1 MSGQATM
8 ALTDAQ
14 QAEHLEVMTEI
25 CHHFNRKRM
34 PMVLKG
40 GTALKLCYGL
50 DRFSEDL
57 DFDCAKSLNLES
69 SIAAVFAQ
77 LGKTQANLRNPEISV
92 TKDTQTVKRYRIIY
106 AGDINLKLETSL
118 RGTPRDEDLIELN
131 GILTYKIEKLIQQK
145 LRALNGRTAARD
157 LHDVI
162 YLYEH
167 FFDSFEEGE
176 LDEIEAL
183 YRNQSAV
190 IDEYNSAYS
199 EDTILSTSDLLDDLA
214 KLIDLYE
221 GRNSGA

>member
-1 MSGQATM
+1 MS
-8 ALTDAQ
+8 LTEVQ

-25 CHHFNRKRM
+25 CHFFNSKGL

-69 SIAAVFAQ
+69 SIQAVFAQ
-77 LGKTQANLRNPEISV
+77 LGKTKQYLRNPDISV

-106 AGDINLKLETSL
+106 ADDINLKLETSL
-118 RGTPRDEDLIELN
+118 RGTPNDDDLVELN

-162 YLYEH
+162 YLYEN
-167 FFDSFEEGE
+167 FFESFGKGE

-183 YRNQSAV
+183 YSNQSSV

-199 EDTILSTSDLLDDLA
+199 EDAILSTTDLLDDLGR
-214 KLIDLYE
+214 LIDLYE
-221 GRNSGA
+221 GRNAGS

>member
-1 MSGQATM
+1 M

-221 GRNSGA
+221 YRNSDA

>member
-1 MSGQATM
+1 MS
-8 ALTDAQ
+8 LTDAQ

-25 CHHFNRKRM
+25 CHSFNRKGL

-57 DFDCAKSLNLES
+57 DFDCAKSLNLDS
-69 SIAAVFAQ
+69 SIQAVFAQ
-77 LGKTQANLRNPEISV
+77 LGKTKQHLRNPDVSV

-106 AGDINLKLETSL
+106 ADDINLKLETSL
-118 RGTPRDEDLIELN
+118 RGTPNDDDLVQLN

-162 YLYEH
+162 YLYEN
-167 FFDSFEEGE
+167 FLDSFGNGE
-176 LDEIEAL
+176 LGEIEAL
-183 YRNQSAV
+183 YSNQSSV
-190 IDEYNSAYS
+190 IDEYNSAYG
-199 EDTILSTSDLLDDLA
+199 EDTILSTTDLLEDLG

-221 GRNSGA
+221 VRNTNP

>member
-1 MSGQATM
+1 M

>member
-1 MSGQATM
+1 MS
-8 ALTDAQ
+8 LTDAQ

-25 CHHFNRKRM
+25 CHSFNRKGL

-40 GTALKLCYGL
+40 GTALRLCYGL

-69 SIAAVFAQ
+69 SIGAVFSQ
-77 LGKTQANLRNPEISV
+77 LGKTKQLLRNPDISV

-106 AGDINLKLETSL
+106 AEDINLKLETSL
-118 RGTPRDEDLIELN
+118 RGTPNDDDLVELN
-131 GILTYKIEKLIQQK
+131 GILTYKIERLIQQK

-162 YLYEH
+162 YLYEN
-167 FFDSFEEGE
+167 FFDSFGQEEF
-176 LDEIEAL
+176 DEIEAL
-183 YRNQSAV
+183 YRNQSSV

-199 EDTILSTSDLLDDLA
+199 EDTVLSTTDLLDDLA

-221 GRNSGA
+221 DRNTDS

>member
-1 MSGQATM
+1 MS
-8 ALTDAQ
+8 LTDAQ

-25 CHHFNRKRM
+25 CHSFNRKGL

-57 DFDCAKSLNLES
+57 DFDCAKSLNLDS
-69 SIAAVFAQ
+69 SIQAVFAQ
-77 LGKTQANLRNPEISV
+77 LGKTRQHLRNPDVSV

-106 AGDINLKLETSL
+106 ADNINLKLETSL
-118 RGTPRDEDLIELN
+118 RGTPDDDDLVQLN

-167 FFDSFEEGE
+167 FFDSFGKDE
-176 LDEIEAL
+176 LGEIEAL
-183 YRNQSAV
+183 YSNQSSV
-190 IDEYNSAYS
+190 IDEYNSAYG
-199 EDTILSTSDLLDDLA
+199 EDAILSTTDLLEDLG

-221 GRNSGA
+221 VRNTNP

>member
-1 MSGQATM
+1 MG
-8 ALTDAQ
+8 LTDAQ

-25 CHHFNRKRM
+25 CHSFNRKGM

-118 RGTPRDEDLIELN
+118 RGTPKDEDLIELN

-199 EDTILSTSDLLDDLA
+199 EDTVLSTSDLLDDLA

-221 GRNSGA
+221 GRNSGT

>member
-1 MSGQATM
+1 MS
-8 ALTDAQ
+8 LTDAQ
-14 QAEHLEVMTEI
+14 QADHLEVMTEI
-25 CHHFNRKRM
+25 CHSFNRNGL

-57 DFDCAKSLNLES
+57 DFDCAKSLNLDS
-69 SIAAVFAQ
+69 SIQAVFAQ
-77 LGKTQANLRNPEISV
+77 LGKTRQHLRNPDVSV

-106 AGDINLKLETSL
+106 ADDINLKLETSL
-118 RGTPRDEDLIELN
+118 RGTPNDDDLVQLN

-162 YLYEH
+162 YLYEN
-167 FFDSFEEGE
+167 FFDSFGKDE
-176 LDEIEAL
+176 LGEIEAL
-183 YRNQSAV
+183 YRNQSSV
-190 IDEYNSAYS
+190 IDEYNSAYG
-199 EDTILSTSDLLDDLA
+199 EDTILSTTNLLEDLG

-221 GRNSGA
+221 VRNADSRG

>member
-1 MSGQATM
+1 MS
-8 ALTDAQ
+8 LTDEQ

-25 CHHFNRKRM
+25 CHSFNRKRL

-57 DFDCAKSLNLES
+57 DFDCAKSLNLDS
-69 SIAAVFAQ
+69 SIQAVFAQ
-77 LGKTQANLRNPEISV
+77 LGKTRQHLRNPDVSV

-106 AGDINLKLETSL
+106 ADDINLKLETSL
-118 RGTPRDEDLIELN
+118 RGTPNDDDLIQLN

-167 FFDSFEEGE
+167 FLDRFGKDE
-176 LDEIEAL
+176 LGEIEAL
-183 YRNQSAV
+183 YSNQSSV
-190 IDEYNSAYS
+190 IDEYNSAYG
-199 EDTILSTSDLLDDLA
+199 EDAILSTTDLLEDLG

-221 GRNSGA
+221 VRNTNP

>member
-1 MSGQATM
+1 MS
-8 ALTDAQ
+8 LTDAQ

-25 CHHFNRKRM
+25 CHSFNRKGL

-40 GTALKLCYGL
+40 GTALRLCYGL

-69 SIAAVFAQ
+69 SIGAVFSQ
-77 LGKTQANLRNPEISV
+77 LGKTKQLLRNPDISV

-106 AGDINLKLETSL
+106 AEDINLKLETSL
-118 RGTPRDEDLIELN
+118 RGTPNDDDLVELN
-131 GILTYKIEKLIQQK
+131 GILTYKIERLIQQK

-162 YLYEH
+162 YLYEN
-167 FFDSFEEGE
+167 FFDSFGKEEF
-176 LDEIEAL
+176 DEIEAL
-183 YRNQSAV
+183 YRNQSSV

-199 EDTILSTSDLLDDLA
+199 EDTVLSTTDLLDDLA

-221 GRNSGA
+221 DRNTDS

>member
-1 MSGQATM
+1 MGLS
-8 ALTDAQ
+8 DAQ
-14 QAEHLEVMTEI
+14 QAEHLKVMTEI
-25 CHHFNRKRM
+25 CHSFNRKGM

-118 RGTPRDEDLIELN
+118 RGTPKDEDLIELN

-167 FFDSFEEGE
+167 FFDSFEESD

-214 KLIDLYE
+214 KLIDIYE
-221 GRNSGA
+221 GRNGGAC